1 MQPNLANANKPIEVI
16 PLGVNWWG
24 YKVYV
29 ANSGLKLV
37 NNGDGLH
44 TLSDNDDVDSDP
56 YACVKANRFKIV
68 DKFSY

>member
-1 MQPNLANANKPIEVI
+1 M
-16 PLGVNWWG
+16 
-24 YKVYV
+24 YV
-29 ANSGLKLV
+29 AKSGLKLV

-56 YACVKANRFKIV
+56 YARVKANRFKIV